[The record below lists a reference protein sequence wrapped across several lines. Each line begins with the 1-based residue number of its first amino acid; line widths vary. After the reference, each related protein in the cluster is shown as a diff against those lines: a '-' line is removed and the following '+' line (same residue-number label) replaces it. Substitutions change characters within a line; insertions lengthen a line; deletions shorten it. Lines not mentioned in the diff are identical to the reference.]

1 MPRFD
6 KLLVLD
12 IDETLIHST
21 LERLDR
27 EPDFIVDPYFVY
39 KRPGVDHFLE
49 SCLDW
54 FEVGIWTSATRYY
67 AEEIIKNLIGD
78 ISRISFLWC
87 RERCTRRFDYSTRE
101 EYYLK
106 DIKKLKRR
114 GYNIEKIIII
124 EDSRQA
130 VQRNYGNA
138 IIVQE
143 YRGEANDDELV
154 KLLLYLEK
162 LGTAEN
168 VRTIEKRYWRYKIAI
183 NLS

>member
-12 IDETLIHST
+12 IDETLLYSS
-21 LERLDR
+21 LEHLGR
-27 EPDFIVDPYFVY
+27 EPDFVVAPYFVY
-39 KRPGVDHFLE
+39 KRPGVNKFLE
-49 SCLDW
+49 TCFDW
-54 FEVGIWTSATRYY
+54 FEVGIWTSATADYS
-67 AEEIIKNLIGD
+67 EEILKNLMSN

-87 RERCTRRFDYSTRE
+87 RDKCTRRFDYETLR

-106 DIKKLKRR
+106 DIKKLKKK
-114 GYNIEKIIII
+114 GYKIEKIIVI

-143 YRGEANDDELV
+143 YQGETNDDELL
-154 KLLLYLEK
+154 KLLRYLEK
-162 LGTAEN
+162 LGTVEN
-168 VRTIEKRYWRYKIAI
+168 VRTIDKRNWRNKC
-183 NLS
+183 